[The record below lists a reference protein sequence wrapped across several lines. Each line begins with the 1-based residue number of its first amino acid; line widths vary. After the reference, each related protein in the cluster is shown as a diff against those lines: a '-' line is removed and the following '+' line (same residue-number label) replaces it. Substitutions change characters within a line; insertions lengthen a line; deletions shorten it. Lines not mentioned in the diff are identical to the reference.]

1 MADFKVTVETLSG
14 VHPHPN
20 ADRLDVGQIGG
31 YHVVLKKD
39 AFKAGQRVVY
49 IPEASL
55 LPEALIAHLGLT
67 GRLAGAARNRVKAI
81 RLRNVL
87 SEGLVL
93 PLDAEG
99 RVENVET
106 GETADPGHQ
115 DLAGF
120 LGIAKWEPPI
130 PTELAGEVME
140 APFPLPSYDVEAWK
154 RNPEALP
161 AGTPCVATEK
171 IHGTMVSVTW
181 FPGAEGEEAYPWP
194 AAMPWVASKSYS
206 QKNLAFVPDA
216 GTTYQRVAEGHADGL
231 RRSALE
237 ALEAAGTG
245 PPWGISWIG
254 EIAGRG
260 IQDLHYDRANP
271 ALVVF
276 DLAFKPDRQA
286 RWRYAD
292 YDVFCAAADAGGV
305 DRVPEVARLPAPGSG
320 TEDLE
325 AMERLASGPTL
336 WGREKH
342 AREGVVLRSLVEA
355 GSPVDGD
362 RCVRKIVSG
371 AYLTRHKGTEHR

>member
-1 MADFKVTVETLSG
+1 MADFRVTVEALG
-14 VHPHPN
+14 DVHPHPN

-49 IPEASL
+49 IPEASI

-93 PLDAEG
+93 PLDSAG

-106 GETADPGHQ
+106 GETADPDHP

-130 PTELAGEVME
+130 PTELAGEVMA

-171 IHGTMVSVTW
+171 IHGTMVSITW
-181 FPGAEGEEAYPWP
+181 FPGAEDEETYPWP
-194 AAMPWVASKSYS
+194 AAMPWVASKGCS

-216 GTTYQRVAEGHADGL
+216 GTTYQRVAGRHADGL
-231 RRSALE
+231 RRGALE
-237 ALEAAGTG
+237 VLAAAGTG
-245 PPWGISWIG
+245 RPWGVSWIG

-260 IQDLHYDRANP
+260 IQDCTTIGRIRRWWSSIWPSRRAGRP
-271 ALVVF
+271 AGGTRTTRRS
-276 DLAFKPDRQA
+276 APPRTPGA
-286 RWRYAD
+286 WIGCRRWR
-292 YDVFCAAADAGGV
+292 VFRPRGPARRIWRRWSGWP
-305 DRVPEVARLPAPGSG
+305 RVLP
-320 TEDLE
+320 
-325 AMERLASGPTL
+325 
-336 WGREKH
+336 
-342 AREGVVLRSLVEA
+342 
-355 GSPVDGD
+355 
-362 RCVRKIVSG
+362 SG
-371 AYLTRHKGTEHR
+371 AGRRMYGKGSCCEA